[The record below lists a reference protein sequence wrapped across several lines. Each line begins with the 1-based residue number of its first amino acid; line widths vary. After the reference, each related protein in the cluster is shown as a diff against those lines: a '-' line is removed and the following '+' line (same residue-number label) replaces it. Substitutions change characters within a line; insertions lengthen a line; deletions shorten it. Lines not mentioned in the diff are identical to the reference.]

1 MEYIIKGD
9 TERFDSCLVCVCG
22 SSPEEAEKTLH
33 RMINNPTENDRR
45 LIKGHT
51 NLRIEE
57 VADKDCW
64 WNFNCD

>member
-9 TERFDSCLVCVCG
+9 TPEFKNCLVYVCG
-22 SSPEEAEKTLH
+22 KLLDVAVEDLH
-33 RMINNPTENDRR
+33 RMLNDPNENDKK
-45 LIKGHT
+45 LIRNMT

-57 VADKDCW
+57 TGDKDCW